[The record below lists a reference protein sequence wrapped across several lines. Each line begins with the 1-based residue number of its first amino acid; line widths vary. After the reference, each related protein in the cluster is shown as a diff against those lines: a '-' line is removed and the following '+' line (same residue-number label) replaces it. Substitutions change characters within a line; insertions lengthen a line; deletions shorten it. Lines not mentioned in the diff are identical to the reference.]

1 MIVFLFSNSK
11 IMSHSPFACNWK
23 KKKGFW
29 DSELIFTHFPSN
41 KSGTSDIRIPCNS
54 TELHPT
60 PCIHVVCHMCGLGPS
75 CMSKQN
81 VLSLILL
88 IPLVKLMNQKK
99 GICRHRILYPLQLG
113 PPFPND
119 VGILKAKVG
128 LGLD

>member
-23 KKKGFW
+23 KKGFW
-29 DSELIFTHFPSN
+29 DSEPIFTHFPNN

-88 IPLVKLMNQKK
+88 IPLVKLMN
-99 GICRHRILYPLQLG
+99 
-113 PPFPND
+113 
-119 VGILKAKVG
+119 
-128 LGLD
+128 